1 MRPTPRTRNPTA
13 KAATATATDLPKSKP
28 TPRSHNPTANAATAT
43 PTPRPMIR
51 SASGQAPPKHPRLI
65 IKVKSDVAT
74 PATSQLASPPIT
86 PPATGDTVDTPS
98 QPPSNTT
105 GEATNAVTPPQWL
118 FKMQRLH
125 EPTLPGLSTPLT
137 VLAKTYTQVS

>member
-1 MRPTPRTRNPTA
+1 MRPTPRNRNPTA
-13 KAATATATDLPKSKP
+13 KAARATPAPRP
-28 TPRSHNPTANAATAT
+28 TPRSGNTTAKAATAT
-43 PTPRPMIR
+43 PTPRPMTR

-74 PATSQLASPPIT
+74 SATSQLASPPIT
-86 PPATGDTVDTPS
+86 PPAADDTVDTPS
-98 QPPSNTT
+98 KLPSNTT
-105 GEATNAVTPPQWL
+105 GEATNAFTPPQWL
-118 FKMQRLH
+118 LKMQQLQ